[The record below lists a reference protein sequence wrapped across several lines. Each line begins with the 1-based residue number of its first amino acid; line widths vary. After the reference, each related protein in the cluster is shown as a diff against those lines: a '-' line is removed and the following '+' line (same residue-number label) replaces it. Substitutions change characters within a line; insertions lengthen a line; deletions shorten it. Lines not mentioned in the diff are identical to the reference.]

1 MCKVRDNSSTL
12 PAMAAHSTSPQATVS
27 QPGAPNRGARTS
39 IAAGGLMGTDKEAF
53 AAQLFEQETEF
64 RKQTIYFV
72 VIDRFWNG
80 NRDNDGVS
88 KKGLFDPSR
97 SQWGH
102 YWGGD
107 LEGLIERADYLRDL
121 GVTAV
126 WLSPL
131 FEQVDDMQDGHGP
144 MHGYWTRDFK
154 RVNPHFVRLGE
165 ATTLQA
171 CGTLHRLIEAL
182 HGRGIRIVLDIVCNH
197 SSPDLNGS
205 KGVVLDDGKTLADFH
220 NDTNNFYHHYP
231 EITDWYD
238 EFQLIHHEMLGLATF
253 NERNTEFRNYIKS
266 AIKAWLDLGFDAIR
280 IDTLKHMPIW
290 FWQEFVADIKA
301 HRPST
306 FLFGEYGFGTPWES
320 RYLTYANDTGVSVLD
335 FALCGAIRCAFSG
348 SEPGG
353 FHRVED
359 VLRLDPLYR
368 RTTEVVTFYENHDM
382 PRFLSIDPCHEDL
395 ELATVLLLTLRGIP
409 CLFYG
414 CEQYLVNNTNGGQ
427 DPYNRPMMERWDL
440 DTPMVRIINALSQL
454 RSSNRALP
462 YGRHQQQ
469 YISNDIYAYSR
480 RYRGNRVFV
489 AINKGRAASVT
500 VPSTELPD
508 GLHSCVLSGRE
519 LWVEHGSLRDLELPA
534 KGAVVLA
541 VEGEPVQAPVVVKF
555 NVNGYAT
562 HPGERMAVCGDAPEL
577 GAWDLARCSPL
588 EYINGDAWF
597 AEVGFESSVGRPIRF
612 KFVVLRSDGAA
623 PTYENLICRTFLLPE
638 QGSLKLDLDWN
649 QA

>member
-1 MCKVRDNSSTL
+1 MNT
-12 PAMAAHSTSPQATVS
+12 PPSPQGATS
-27 QPGAPNRGARTS
+27 QAVVNGPGALSPAEGVA
-39 IAAGGLMGTDKEAF
+39 IAAR
-53 AAQLFEQETEF
+53 LFEQESEF

-88 KKGLFDPSR
+88 KKGLFDPSH
-97 SQWGH
+97 SHWGH

-154 RVNPHFVRLGE
+154 RVNPHFVQLGE
-165 ATTLQA
+165 PTTLA
-171 CGTLHRLIEAL
+171 GCRTLHRLIEAL
-182 HGRGIRIVLDIVCNH
+182 HERGILIVLDIVCNH
-197 SSPDLNGS
+197 SSPELNGS
-205 KGVVLDDGKTLADFH
+205 KGVVLDDGKPLADFH
-220 NDTNNFYHHYP
+220 NDTNNFYYHYP
-231 EITDWYD
+231 EIQDWYD

-253 NERNTEFRNYIKS
+253 NEQNIEFRNYIKG
-266 AIKAWLDLGFDAIR
+266 AIKAWLNLGFDALR

-301 HRPST
+301 HKPST
-306 FLFGEYGFGTPWES
+306 FLFGEYGFGTPWET
-320 RYLTYANDTGVSVLD
+320 RYLAYANDTGVSVLD
-335 FALCGAIRCAFSG
+335 FALCGAIRSAFSG
-348 SEPGG
+348 AEPGG
-353 FHRVED
+353 FHRVEE
-359 VLRLDPLYR
+359 VVGLDPLYR
-368 RTTEVVTFYENHDM
+368 RSTELVTFYENHDM
-382 PRFLSIDPCHEDL
+382 PRFLSIDPCPADL

-440 DTPMVRIINALSQL
+440 DTTMARIIATLSQL
-454 RSSNRALP
+454 RSSNRALA
-462 YGRHQQQ
+462 YGRHEQH
-469 YISNDIYAYSR
+469 YISNDLYAYSR

-489 AINKGRAASVT
+489 ALNKGSSARII
-500 VPSTELPD
+500 VPRCELPD
-508 GLHSCVLSGRE
+508 GQHRCLLSGRR
-519 LWVEHGSLRDLELPA
+519 LQVVDGSIPELELAA
-534 KGAVVLA
+534 KEAVVLA
-541 VEGEPVQAPVVVKF
+541 VEGEALRATVVVKF
-555 NVNGYAT
+555 QVNGYVT
-562 HPGERMAVCGDAPEL
+562 HPGELMAVTGDKPEL
-577 GAWDLARCSPL
+577 GAWDLAHCRPL

-597 AEVGFESSVGRPIRF
+597 AEVGFESSAGQPIRF
-612 KFVVLRSDGAA
+612 KFVVLRPEGAK
-623 PTYENLICRTFLLPE
+623 PVYENLICRTFLLPL

-649 QA
+649 QG